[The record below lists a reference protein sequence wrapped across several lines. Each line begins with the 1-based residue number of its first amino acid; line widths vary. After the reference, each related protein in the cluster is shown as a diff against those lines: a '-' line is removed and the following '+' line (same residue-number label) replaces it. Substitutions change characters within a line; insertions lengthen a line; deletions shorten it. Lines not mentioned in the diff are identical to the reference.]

1 MCHWIAILYE
11 IIQHSL
17 NMKCPNKKCNKEL
30 SIEWNICP
38 YCGFKLIKSNDNIY
52 MPEWMKEEQKSIE
65 FKDNLEN
72 ETSKQTSERLCN
84 LSVKKLSSQIGEDLI
99 VSVGNTSFKMIYV
112 KGGTFQMGA
121 TSEQGLS
128 FGFDFLDAR
137 KPAHTVILSDY
148 YVGES
153 VVTRELWNNV
163 TGGNP
168 LKADEVNLPKDNIS
182 WYDCNAF
189 IRKLNQITG
198 KRFRL
203 PTEAEWEYAAR
214 GGTNSLYLYR
224 YAGDNNIDAVAWY
237 EKNSNDK
244 IHPVMTKKPN
254 KLGLYDMS
262 GNVHEWC
269 NDWHGK
275 YSSQRQTNPQGPLS
289 GRWRI
294 CRGGCSGSL
303 AVRCEVAVR
312 DSFPPEF
319 EGPGFRLALSV

>member
-1 MCHWIAILYE
+1 
-11 IIQHSL
+11 
-17 NMKCPNKKCNKEL
+17 MKCPKCNKEVSHDWKL
-30 SIEWNICP
+30 CP
-38 YCGFKLIKSNDNIY
+38 FCGFEPKKCSNPGCQPRWLPQEAKFCPECGRPIMGNNIATATNDRCFQY
-52 MPEWMKEEQKSIE
+52 DSQSITNDVVDKMPECFTIKEGVDFVFTIKG
-65 FKDNLEN
+65 
-72 ETSKQTSERLCN
+72 
-84 LSVKKLSSQIGEDLI
+84 V
-99 VSVGNTSFKMIYV
+99 SFKMVFV
-112 KGGTFQMGA
+112 KGGIFQMGA

-137 KPAHTVILSDY
+137 KPTHTVVLSDY
-148 YVGES
+148 YLGES

-168 LKADEVNLPKDNIS
+168 LKANEVNFPKDQIS
-182 WYDCNAF
+182 WFDCDVF

-198 KRFRL
+198 KMFRL
-203 PTEAEWEYAAR
+203 PTESEWEYAAR

-224 YAGDNNIDAVAWY
+224 YAGDNDIDAVAWY

-269 NDWHGK
+269 SDWHGK
-275 YSSQRQTNPQGPLS
+275 YSSQQQTNPQGPLS

-294 CRGGCSGSL
+294 CRGGCFGSL